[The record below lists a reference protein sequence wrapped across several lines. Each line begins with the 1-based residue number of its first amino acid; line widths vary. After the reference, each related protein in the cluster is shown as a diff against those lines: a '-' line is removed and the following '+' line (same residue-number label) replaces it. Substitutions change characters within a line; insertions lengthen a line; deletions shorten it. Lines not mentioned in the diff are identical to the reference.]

1 MLKYI
6 LKRIVLMLPTFFGA
20 TFLVF
25 LILSKVPGGPFEKAV
40 MQLKM
45 GKMMG
50 GSEGGGNGGNGMGS
64 KELTPEQLDQIKKQY
79 GLDKPLLTRYLIW
92 LGFYPRDIKEKTI
105 AYGEPFRENVA
116 YVEVDKRKYE
126 KQRWIKVEKDASG
139 ALKVYKSG
147 IGGDFQFTDSKGQTI
162 EELPPSSQI
171 TDWYPSKDWTVD
183 KAEADKAVLV
193 QRKFS
198 GIFTGD
204 FGKSY
209 KYDKPVLTLIGE
221 RLHISLYFGVIGF
234 VLAYLV
240 CIPLGIAKAVRH
252 GQGFD
257 VGSSALIFLGYAIP
271 DFALG
276 VLLLTLFG
284 GGSFLDIFPLGGF
297 RSLDWDTLS
306 FAGKIKD
313 QLHHT
318 ILPVICWMVGSFA
331 TLTMLMKNSL
341 MENLNLDYVRT
352 AYAKGL
358 SSRTVVYKHALR
370 NSLIPIATGV
380 GHVIGVFLAGSY
392 LLEKVFNI
400 DGIGLLGY
408 RAIVETDYPIF
419 LGFLV
424 INIIVLMLGN
434 LISDMLYVAIDPRIQ
449 FD

>member
-6 LKRIVLMLPTFFGA
+6 IKRIALMIPTFFLA
-20 TFLVF
+20 TFIVF
-25 LILSKVPGGPFEKAV
+25 VILSKVPGGPFEKAI
-40 MQLKM
+40 MQLKV

-50 GSEGGGNGGNGMGS
+50 GESGGGGGNGERS
-64 KELTPEQLDQIKKQY
+64 AELTPEQLDQIKKQY
-79 GLDKPLLTRYLIW
+79 GLDKPLFVRYLIW
-92 LGFYPRDIKEKTI
+92 LGFYPRDIKDKTI
-105 AYGEPFRENVA
+105 AYGEPFRENVR
-116 YVEVDKRKYE
+116 YIEVDKRKYE
-126 KQRWIKVEKDASG
+126 LQRWVKVEKDASG
-139 ALKVYKSG
+139 KLVIYKSG
-147 IGGDFQFTDSKGQTI
+147 LGSDFKFSENY
-162 EELPPSSQI
+162 EELPPASAI
-171 TDWYPSKDWTVD
+171 TEWFPANEWTVN
-183 KAEADKAVLV
+183 KADDAQVNLV

-209 KYDKPVLTLIGE
+209 KYDKPVLTLIRE
-221 RLHISLYFGVIGF
+221 RLHISAYFGIIGF
-234 VLAYLV
+234 ILTYLV
-240 CIPLGIAKAVRH
+240 CIPLGVMKAVRH
-252 GQGFD
+252 GQNFD
-257 VGSSALIFLGYAIP
+257 FATSTLIFLGYAIP

-284 GGSFLDIFPLGGF
+284 GGSFWDVFPLGGF

-306 FAGKIKD
+306 TGGKILD

-318 ILPVICWMVGSFA
+318 VLPVICWMVGSFA

-358 SSRTVVYKHALR
+358 PSNTVIYKHALR

-380 GHVIGVFLAGSY
+380 GHIIGVFLAGSY

-400 DGIGLLGY
+400 DGLGMLGY
-408 RAIVETDYPIF
+408 RSIVETDYPIF

-424 INIIVLMLGN
+424 INMLVLMVGN
-434 LISDMLYVAIDPRIQ
+434 IISDMLYAAIDPRIQ
-449 FD
+449 FS